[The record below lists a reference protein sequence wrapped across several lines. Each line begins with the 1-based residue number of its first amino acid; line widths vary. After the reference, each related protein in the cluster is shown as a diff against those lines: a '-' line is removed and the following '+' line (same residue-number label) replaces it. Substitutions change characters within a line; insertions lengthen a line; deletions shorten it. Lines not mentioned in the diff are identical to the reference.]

1 MQLLLFSLNQLDIPQ
16 SLLAKSVVLH
26 EHRRLK
32 VHHQEGKYLHHY
44 KQLWQVI
51 FWLVD
56 LQIVLLHDLLLLSYH
71 QP

>member
-44 KQLWQVI
+44 KQLW
-51 FWLVD
+51 
-56 LQIVLLHDLLLLSYH
+56 
-71 QP
+71 